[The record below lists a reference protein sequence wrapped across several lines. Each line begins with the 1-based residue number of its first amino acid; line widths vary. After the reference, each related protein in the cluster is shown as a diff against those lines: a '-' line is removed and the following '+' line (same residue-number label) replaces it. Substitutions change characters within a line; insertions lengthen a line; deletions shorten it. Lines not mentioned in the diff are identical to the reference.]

1 MAGHVRYVP
10 AVSRGYAVRARFLS
24 VTTQLCL
31 AQEPEADDLLTRDPL
46 ALLIGM
52 VLDQQIP
59 LEWAFKGPLMLTQ
72 RLGRELDA
80 ADLAGRDPQ
89 ALAKVFATPPALHR
103 FPGSMAGR
111 VQQLCR
117 VIADDYGNDATRIW
131 SEAADG
137 KDLLKRIQA
146 LPGFGAQKAK
156 IFLALLGKQCGV
168 TPPGWRE
175 AAGDYGLEGSH
186 RSVADITGPESLVEV
201 RAFKQEQK
209 QAAKAA
215 KQPTPK

>member
-1 MAGHVRYVP
+1 VA
-10 AVSRGYAVRARFLS
+10 
-24 VTTQLCL
+24 TTLCL
-31 AQEPEADDLLTRDPL
+31 AQDPEADQLLTRDPL

-59 LEWAFKGPLMLTQ
+59 LEWAFKGPLMLSQ
-72 RLGRELDA
+72 RLGRDLDA
-80 ADLAGRDPQ
+80 ADIAGRDPE
-89 ALAKVFATPPALHR
+89 ALAKVFSTPPALHR

-117 VIADDYGNDATRIW
+117 VIADDYGNDPARIW

-156 IFLALLGKQCGV
+156 IFLALLGKQLGV
-168 TPPGWRE
+168 QPRGWRQ
-175 AAGDYGLEGSH
+175 AAGEFGAARSYM
-186 RSVADITGPESLVEV
+186 SVADITDAKSLGKV
-201 RAFKQEQK
+201 RDYKKAMKAEAK
-209 QAAKAA
+209 KAAAAKA
-215 KQPTPK
+215 

>member
-1 MAGHVRYVP
+1 VA
-10 AVSRGYAVRARFLS
+10 
-24 VTTQLCL
+24 TTLCL
-31 AQEPEADDLLTRDPL
+31 AQDPEADQLLTRDPL

-59 LEWAFKGPLMLTQ
+59 LEWAFKGPLMLSQ
-72 RLGRELDA
+72 RLGRDLDA
-80 ADLAGRDPQ
+80 ADIAGRDPE
-89 ALAKVFATPPALHR
+89 ALAKVFSTPPALHR

-117 VIADDYGNDATRIW
+117 VIADDYGNDPARIW

-156 IFLALLGKQCGV
+156 IFLALLGKQLGV
-168 TPPGWRE
+168 QPRGWRQ
-175 AAGDYGLEGSH
+175 AAGEFGAARSYM
-186 RSVADITGPESLVEV
+186 SVADITDAKSLGKV
-201 RAFKQEQK
+201 RDYKKAMK
-209 QAAKAA
+209 AKARA
-215 KQPTPK
+215 QAS

>member
-1 MAGHVRYVP
+1 MTR
-10 AVSRGYAVRARFLS
+10 
-24 VTTQLCL
+24 LCL
-31 AQEPEADDLLTRDPL
+31 AQDPEADELLSRSPL
-46 ALLIGM
+46 ALLVGM

-117 VIADDYGNDATRIW
+117 VIADGYGNDATRIW

-156 IFLALLGKQCGV
+156 IFLALLGKQLDV
-168 TPPGWRE
+168 KPRGWRQ
-175 AAGDYGLEGSH
+175 AAGEFGEA
-186 RSVADITGPESLVEV
+186 RSYRSIADISDANSLAKV
-201 RAFKQEQK
+201 RDYKKAMKAEAK
-209 QAAKAA
+209 KAAAAKA
-215 KQPTPK
+215 